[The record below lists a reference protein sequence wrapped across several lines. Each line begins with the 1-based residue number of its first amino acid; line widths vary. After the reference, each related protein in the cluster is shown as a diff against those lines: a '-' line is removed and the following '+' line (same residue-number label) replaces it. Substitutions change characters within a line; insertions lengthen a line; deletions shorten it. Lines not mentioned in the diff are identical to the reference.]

1 MYSKAQTSRTLQA
14 AIIMDVG
21 GLPNKLI
28 GGLEKNAMLAAF
40 GAGVLERAQEANNA
54 DPIGQ
59 VINHFSNFNL
69 TTGTGGGGGY
79 GALGEAVITL
89 KNPQLL
95 MDKLF
100 RSNHLYSLLVKAGAA
115 MYLASEL
122 GVLAP
127 KWKTVGMNVLKGGAA
142 AAIVMPGS
150 EHPSCDAFNQNRS
163 NSPSGGLGPRGY

>member
-1 MYSKAQTSRTLQA
+1 
-14 AIIMDVG
+14 MDVG

-28 GGLEKNAMLAAF
+28 SGLEKNAMLAAF

-59 VINHFSNFNL
+59 VIKHFTDL
-69 TTGTGGGGGY
+69 GITTGTGGGGGY
-79 GALGEAVITL
+79 GALGEAIITL
-89 KNPQLL
+89 KNPNLL

-100 RSNHLYSLLVKAGAA
+100 RSNHLYTMEVKAGIAL
-115 MYLASEL
+115 YLAAEL

-150 EHPSCDAFNQNRS
+150 AHPSCDAFNNARP
-163 NSPSGGLGPRGY
+163 NSYSSGQGQSGGLGPRGY